1 MFSIRGNLQGKCV
14 DCQSKDIVPHYHPFT
29 SVRTQA
35 CTMVTELHVKRNVVH
50 VIGRHSTLHAR
61 QHRKIEGT
69 DANEHVTSFWNL
81 SNSKGYSIA
90 ISGTS
95 LWKFVAMPS
104 SPTTS
109 AQSY

>member
-1 MFSIRGNLQGKCV
+1 MFPICGNLQGKDV
-14 DCQSKDIVPHYHPFT
+14 WTTTQSCSMVVPI
-29 SVRTQA
+29 
-35 CTMVTELHVKRNVVH
+35 ELHVKGNVVH
-50 VIGRHSTLHAR
+50 ALGRHSTLHAR
-61 QHRKIEGT
+61 QHRKIKGT
-69 DANEHVTSFWNL
+69 GANEYATSFWNL

-95 LWKFVAMPS
+95 LWKLVTMPS

>member
-1 MFSIRGNLQGKCV
+1 MV
-14 DCQSKDIVPHYHPFT
+14 VPIEH
-29 SVRTQA
+29 
-35 CTMVTELHVKRNVVH
+35 HVKRNVVH
-50 VIGRHSTLHAR
+50 ALKQHNTLDAHQR
-61 QHRKIEGT
+61 RKLLKGT
-69 DANEHVTSFWNL
+69 YADEYVTSFWNL

-95 LWKFVAMPS
+95 LWKFVTIEL